1 MTVVYILLA
10 VQMALPTPDLT
21 CRVRDKTGQ
30 VVRSQTRRAMF
41 MRLIG
46 QKDGRVPKGYAVN
59 HIVPL
64 RCGGCDV
71 PSNMELM
78 TAEEWR
84 KRTGPERYDC
94 GRHDKGTWEMP
105 RVEQK

>member
-1 MTVVYILLA
+1 MIAALLLVA
-10 VQMALPTPDLT
+10 TLETPDLS
-21 CRVRDKTGQ
+21 CRVRDKEGH
-30 VVRSQTRRAMF
+30 VIRSLSRRTMF
-41 MRLIG
+41 LHLIG
-46 QKDGRVPKGYAVN
+46 VPSGRVPAGHAVN

-78 TAEEWR
+78 PIADWK

-94 GRHDKGTWEMP
+94 GRHPGGEW
-105 RVEQK
+105 

>member
-1 MTVVYILLA
+1 MMVLLLLG
-10 VQMALPTPDLT
+10 VLSLPTPDLT
-21 CRVRDKTGQ
+21 CRVKDAQGNL
-30 VVRSQTRRAMF
+30 VRSISRRTLFLKMT
-41 MRLIG
+41 G
-46 QKDGRVPKGYAVN
+46 HKDGKVPKGFAVN

-78 TAEEWR
+78 SIAEWK

-94 GRHDKGTWEMP
+94 GRHVAGVW
-105 RVEQK
+105 